1 MKKIKELAGR
11 VRYVL
16 IKGGIA
22 LINAL
27 PYPLAVSL
35 GRCIGLLGWLA
46 DPFHRRAA
54 EIQLRHCLGDRYRP
68 SIVPRVFMHHG
79 DILVDTIKYAYMD
92 DEEIK
97 ERIIIEGKENLD
109 KALSSKKGIMMITGH
124 LGNWEVMAHLPRLLG
139 IQFCVMA
146 DVRNDPGIE
155 AVVDDLRSRSGAT
168 ILPPKGKALML
179 IRELKKGNIIGVIVD
194 QRGKR
199 SDMLF
204 CDFFGLPAPTN
215 PAPAFIAIKGDAVI
229 LPVSSMKENGRYCM
243 AFHSPREASSF
254 GSGKTAIASLSA
266 FMQTWLE
273 SMVKKSPEQWFW
285 LHCRWTRRSEM
296 RKLIRSGGDF
306 RSFVLSQAQ
315 QTAKALDIQDP

>member
-1 MKKIKELAGR
+1 MKKINELAGR

-35 GRCIGLLGWLA
+35 GRFIGLLGWLA

-68 SIVPRVFMHHG
+68 SIVPKVFMHHG

>member
-35 GRCIGLLGWLA
+35 GRFIGLLGWLA

-306 RSFVLSQAQ
+306 RSFVLSQVQ
-315 QTAKALDIQDP
+315 QTARALDIQDP

>member
-1 MKKIKELAGR
+1 
-11 VRYVL
+11 
-16 IKGGIA
+16 
-22 LINAL
+22 
-27 PYPLAVSL
+27 
-35 GRCIGLLGWLA
+35 LGWLA

-306 RSFVLSQAQ
+306 RSFVLSQVQ
-315 QTAKALDIQDP
+315 QTARALDIQDP

>member
-68 SIVPRVFMHHG
+68 SIVPKVFMHHG

>member
-35 GRCIGLLGWLA
+35 GRFIGLLGWLA

>member
-1 MKKIKELAGR
+1 MGNKPRLLR
-11 VRYVL
+11 
-16 IKGGIA
+16 
-22 LINAL
+22 NFQ
-27 PYPLAVSL
+27 YPLAKGVLALIRLMPYRMALSTGRSL
-35 GRCIGLLGWLA
+35 ALVAWAA
-46 DPFHRRAA
+46 DPFHRKAA
-54 EIQLRHCLGDRYRP
+54 RIQMRHALGDACSPALERK
-68 SIVPRVFMHHG
+68 VFMFHG
-79 DILVDTIKYAYMD
+79 DILVDAVKFSFMP
-92 DEEIK
+92 DEEI
-97 ERIIIEGKENLD
+97 EARVSIEGREHLD
-109 KALSSKKGIMMITGH
+109 RALAADRGLMLITGH
-124 LGNWEVMAHLPRLLG
+124 IGNWEMLAHLSRLLG
-139 IQFCVMA
+139 VQFCVMA
-146 DVRNDPGIE
+146 DVREDPRLE
-155 AVVDDLRSRSGAT
+155 SLVNDLRLRSGAT

-306 RSFVLSQAQ
+306 RSFVLSQVQ
-315 QTAKALDIQDP
+315 QTARALDIQDP

>member
-306 RSFVLSQAQ
+306 RSFVLSQVQ
-315 QTAKALDIQDP
+315 QTARALDIQDP

>member
-1 MKKIKELAGR
+1 MKKINELAGR

-68 SIVPRVFMHHG
+68 SIVPKVFMHHG

-306 RSFVLSQAQ
+306 RSFVLSQVQ
-315 QTAKALDIQDP
+315 QTARALDIQDP

>member
-35 GRCIGLLGWLA
+35 GRFIGLLGWLA

-124 LGNWEVMAHLPRLLG
+124 LGNWEVMAHLPCLLG

-306 RSFVLSQAQ
+306 RSFVLSQVQ
-315 QTAKALDIQDP
+315 QTARALDIQDP

>member
-243 AFHSPREASSF
+243 VFHPPREASSF

>member
-1 MKKIKELAGR
+1 MKKINELAGR

-306 RSFVLSQAQ
+306 RSFVLSQVQ
-315 QTAKALDIQDP
+315 QTARALDIQDP